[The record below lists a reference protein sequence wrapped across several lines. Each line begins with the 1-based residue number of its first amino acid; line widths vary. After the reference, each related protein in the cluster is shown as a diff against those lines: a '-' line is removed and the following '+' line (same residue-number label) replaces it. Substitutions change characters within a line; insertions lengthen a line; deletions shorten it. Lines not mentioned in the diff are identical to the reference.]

1 MRLDS
6 DSRLQFNE
14 QKQPRWSLQCRK
26 LIRQQKKK
34 GRTEALPFRSG

>member
-6 DSRLQFNE
+6 DSRLQSNE
-14 QKQPRWSLQCRK
+14 HKQPKWSRQCRK

-34 GRTEALPFRSG
+34 GRTEALPF

>member
-1 MRLDS
+1 MPLDS

-14 QKQPRWSLQCRK
+14 QKQPRSLQCRK

-34 GRTEALPFRSG
+34 GRTAALPFRSG